1 MENDRKI
8 PITHIITGLNVGGAE
23 MMLLKLLR
31 AVDLEH
37 YPSRVI
43 SLTDTGVIGS
53 QIESLGIPVAAMG
66 MKPGRFSNFDIKKLS
81 REIKEQN
88 PAVIQTWMYH
98 ADFIGGWAAKSAGVK
113 GIAWNIRNSTL
124 DVRKSKASTLAIV
137 GVCALLSQ
145 FIPRRIVVCSHSAS
159 KVHQKI
165 GYSAKKMVVIPN
177 GFDLDTFKPDPAA
190 GFAFRSKLNLT
201 ADTPVVGLAARFDE
215 QKDHQTFIRSAV
227 IVLKTLPQTHFLLC
241 GDGITEDNEKL
252 LQWVKETGFPANFHL
267 LDRQSDMPTFHAA
280 CDVSVSSSAYG
291 ESFSNVL
298 GEAMAC
304 GIPCVATNVGGAE
317 EVLGDTG
324 IIVPPRDPEAL
335 ANGIVEILALP
346 NDQRQLMGQHSRERI
361 LENFDI
367 NLITQTYMKFWK
379 ELVEKID

>member
-1 MENDRKI
+1 MEDNRQI
-8 PITHIITGLNVGGAE
+8 HITHIITGLNVGGAE
-23 MMLLKLLR
+23 MMLLKLLW
-31 AVDLEH
+31 AVDLEK

-43 SLTDTGVIGS
+43 SLTDNGVLGTR
-53 QIESLGIPVAAMG
+53 IESLGIPVTAMG
-66 MKPGRFSNFDIKKLS
+66 MKPGRFSYRDIKQLS
-81 REIKEQN
+81 QEIKEQN
-88 PAVIQTWMYH
+88 PDVIQTWMYH
-98 ADFIGGWAAKSAGVK
+98 ADFIGGWAAKRAGVK

-137 GVCALLSQ
+137 GMCALLSHYV
-145 FIPRRIVVCSHSAS
+145 PRRIVVCSQSAS
-159 KVHQKI
+159 RVHQKI
-165 GYSAKKMVVIPN
+165 GYSANKMVVIPN

-190 GFAFRSKLNLT
+190 GTAFRRTLNLT
-201 ADTPVVGLAARFDE
+201 GYTPVVGLAARFDE
-215 QKDHQTFIRSAV
+215 QKDHQTFIRSAA
-227 IVLKTLPQTHFLLC
+227 IVLKSSPQTHFLLC
-241 GDGITEDNEKL
+241 GDRITEDNQKL

-267 LDRQSDMPTFHAA
+267 LDRQSDIQTFHAA

-335 ANGIVEILALP
+335 AKGIVKILTLP

-367 NLITQTYMKFWK
+367 NLISQTYMNFWK